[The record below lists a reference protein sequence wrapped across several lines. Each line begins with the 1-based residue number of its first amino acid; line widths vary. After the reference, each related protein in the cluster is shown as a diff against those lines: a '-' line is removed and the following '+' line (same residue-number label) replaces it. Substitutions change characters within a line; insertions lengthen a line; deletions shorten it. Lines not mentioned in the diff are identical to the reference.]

1 MSICHDYCR
10 CAAITVAVAATA
22 LKLETQAYRGL
33 GRGGIAHRAFDG
45 RGGTDPEGKDRG
57 LQQMVLIG
65 HSQGGL
71 LMKMSVIDPGTRLW
85 ETMFRVSPEKLEVG
99 EDLGEGLTRELERKG
114 LLIFEPLPVCQ
125 AVIFVATRIAAV
137 TGFWMFS
144 VFGVVVRESPGQSG
158 ADERRARDLGS
169 QRFATGTY
177 TGIPTAITNMN
188 PSNRFLQALES
199 TRS

>member
-125 AVIFVATRIAAV
+125 A
-137 TGFWMFS
+137 
-144 VFGVVVRESPGQSG
+144 
-158 ADERRARDLGS
+158 RDLCCHTHPGS
-169 QRFATGTY
+169 YRVLDVLGDLASWFVNLPGRVARMSVALATLGAR
-177 TGIPTAITNMN
+177 GLLREPTRA
-188 PSNRFLQALES
+188 SRLQS
-199 TRS
+199 RT